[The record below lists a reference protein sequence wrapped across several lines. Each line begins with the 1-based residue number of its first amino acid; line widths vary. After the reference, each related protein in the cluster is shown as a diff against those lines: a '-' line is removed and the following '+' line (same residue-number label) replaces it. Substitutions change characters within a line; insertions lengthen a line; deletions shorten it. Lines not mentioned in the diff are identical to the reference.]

1 MRSNETYYFGDE
13 SPATKIILRPRM
25 WASMRYEQ
33 QNRHIIDF
41 PGNYDIDG
49 YHIECVATGDDLHYV
64 MSIDDE
70 RVALVQNV
78 QAVEHDAIENIDNR
92 LITDPYIQDYLERQ
106 EIEGTITVIWEDP
119 VQWD

>member
-1 MRSNETYYFGDE
+1 
-13 SPATKIILRPRM
+13 
-25 WASMRYEQ
+25 MRYEQ

-92 LITDPYIQDYLERQ
+92 LITDPYIKDYLERQ
-106 EIEGTITVIWEDP
+106 EIEGTITVI
-119 VQWD
+119 